1 MKELNFVEKYI
12 LCLLDNKHQST
23 LYSSYKYKSCILNAC
38 LWQLY
43 LKNLIIFDSN
53 KRLIINKEFSW
64 NNTYIKTIYDSIYES
79 KARILQKLEDDY
91 LHSFSK
97 YSLYF
102 IIDNIIS
109 LLIYNNYLTIET
121 KTGIFNEKVFYKP
134 NKDYINII
142 IQEIKS
148 EILDSDKMS
157 DDIFILYILLN
168 ESNILKKYF
177 SIDDIKK

>member
-1 MKELNFVEKYI
+1 M
-12 LCLLDNKHQST
+12 
-23 LYSSYKYKSCILNAC
+23 
-38 LWQLY
+38 
-43 LKNLIIFDSN
+43 
-53 KRLIINKEFSW
+53 
-64 NNTYIKTIYDSIYES
+64 
-79 KARILQKLEDDY
+79 
-91 LHSFSK
+91 
-97 YSLYF
+97 
-102 IIDNIIS
+102 
-109 LLIYNNYLTIET
+109 LIYNNYLTIET

>member
-1 MKELNFVEKYI
+1 M
-12 LCLLDNKHQST
+12 
-23 LYSSYKYKSCILNAC
+23 
-38 LWQLY
+38 
-43 LKNLIIFDSN
+43 
-53 KRLIINKEFSW
+53 
-64 NNTYIKTIYDSIYES
+64 
-79 KARILQKLEDDY
+79 
-91 LHSFSK
+91 
-97 YSLYF
+97 
-102 IIDNIIS
+102 
-109 LLIYNNYLTIET
+109 LIYNNYLTIET
-121 KTGIFNEKVFYKP
+121 KTRIFNEKVFYKP